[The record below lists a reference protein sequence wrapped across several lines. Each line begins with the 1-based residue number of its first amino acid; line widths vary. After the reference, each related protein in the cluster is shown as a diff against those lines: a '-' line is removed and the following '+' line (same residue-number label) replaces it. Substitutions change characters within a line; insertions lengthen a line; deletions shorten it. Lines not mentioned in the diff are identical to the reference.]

1 MDLKNLE
8 IFIYVAEQN
17 SFTKA
22 AQKLGYTQAAI
33 SFQIKQLE
41 QSLGVML
48 FERINH
54 SIKLTPKGKE
64 LLTIAHRILNLSDE
78 MVKTAKSEENEI
90 KGNVTIAMADSLC
103 HWLFWDNYS
112 RFHNMFPD
120 VSLKIISGSTEEMF
134 RLAKQNDVDFIFTLE
149 KHLYDS
155 NYVTVKEHPVDIHFV
170 ASSKNT
176 KLDNKIYCLSDIIN
190 ESFIL
195 TEKGMSYRQP
205 LDEKLAKDSC
215 EISPMFEIGDTDLIC
230 RLVEQNMGISYLPD
244 FVTKPFVDEGKIK
257 HINVKDVKSDIWIQ
271 MLYHRNKVI
280 TPTIQAVMD
289 YLCKCL

>member
-41 QSLGVML
+41 QSLGVKL

-64 LLTIAHRILNLSDE
+64 LLTIAHQILDLSED
-78 MVKTAKSEENEI
+78 MVKAAKNEVNEI
-90 KGNVTIAMADSLC
+90 SGEVTIAMADSLC

-112 RFHNMFPD
+112 SFHNMFPD

-155 NYVTVKEHPVDIHFV
+155 SYVTVKEHPVDIHFV
-170 ASSKNT
+170 ASSKNM
-176 KLDNKIYCLSDIIN
+176 KLSDEVYSFSDIVHEN
-190 ESFIL
+190 FIL

-205 LDEKLAKDSC
+205 LDDKLAKDSC
-215 EISPMFEIGDTDLIC
+215 EIRTVFEIGDTDLIC

-244 FVTKPFVDEGKIK
+244 FVTKPYVDKGEIK

>member
-64 LLTIAHRILNLSDE
+64 LLTIAHRILDLSDE

-90 KGNVTIAMADSLC
+90 NGNVTIAMADSLC

-112 RFHNMFPD
+112 RFHNIFPD

-176 KLDNKIYCLSDIIN
+176 KPDNTVYCLSDIIN
-190 ESFIL
+190 ENFIL

-244 FVTKPFVDEGKIK
+244 FVTQPFVDEGKIK
-257 HINVKDVKSDIWIQ
+257 HINVKDVESDIWIQ

>member
-1 MDLKNLE
+1 MDLKSLE

-22 AQKLGYTQAAI
+22 AQKLGYTQAAV

-64 LLTIAHRILNLSDE
+64 LLQIAHQILDLSDD
-78 MVKTAKSEENEI
+78 MIKRAKSEENEI

-112 RFHNMFPD
+112 SFHNKFPE
-120 VSLKIISGSTEEMF
+120 VSLKIYSGTTDEML

-155 NYVTVKEHPVDIHFV
+155 NYITVKEHPVSIHFV
-170 ASSKNT
+170 ASNKNK
-176 KLDNKIYCLSDIIN
+176 KLDDRVYSLSDIMN
-190 ESFIL
+190 ERFIL
-195 TEKGMSYRQP
+195 TEKGMSYREP
-205 LDEKLAKDSC
+205 LDERLARNSC
-215 EISPMFEIGDTDLIC
+215 EITPVFEIGDTDLIC

-244 FVTKPFVDEGKIK
+244 LVTKPFVDKGKIK
-257 HINVKDVKSDIWIQ
+257 YINVGDVSSDIWIQ